1 MLKSAELYVDTV
13 FNQTFQADKSGD
25 LDTVEVF
32 KLEHY
37 VAVVRREY
45 MESCDRRNPSSIT
58 EAQMKKA
65 VSSRSTASHLQ
76 QHTEHR
82 TQPVCVRSLLSLSCR
97 V

>member
-1 MLKSAELYVDTV
+1 MGVPSWNQCAGRCGAACGHVV

-45 MESCDRRNPSSIT
+45 MESSDRRNPSSMT
-58 EAQMKKA
+58 QAQMKKA
-65 VSSRSTASHLQ
+65 VSSRSTASY
-76 QHTEHR
+76 
-82 TQPVCVRSLLSLSCR
+82 V
-97 V
+97 